1 MAIFCKQ
8 FLKPL
13 GSYTGVFFTVR
24 IKDSGSLWTS
34 DLMDFWCLSLWSVYK
49 NIDDEKLLFIFN
61 AFNIWKHKERIII
74 WPLTI

>member
-1 MAIFCKQ
+1 MANFCKQ

-13 GSYTGVFFTVR
+13 GSYKGFFFTVC
-24 IKDSGSLWTS
+24 IKDSGILWTS
-34 DLMDFWCLSLWSVYK
+34 NLMDFCCLSLWSIYK

-61 AFNIWKHKERIII
+61 AFNIWSPKERIII

>member
-1 MAIFCKQ
+1 MANFCKQ

-24 IKDSGSLWTS
+24 GSLWTS
-34 DLMDFWCLSLWSVYK
+34 NLMDFWCLSLLSIYK

-61 AFNIWKHKERIII
+61 AFNIWSPRERIII